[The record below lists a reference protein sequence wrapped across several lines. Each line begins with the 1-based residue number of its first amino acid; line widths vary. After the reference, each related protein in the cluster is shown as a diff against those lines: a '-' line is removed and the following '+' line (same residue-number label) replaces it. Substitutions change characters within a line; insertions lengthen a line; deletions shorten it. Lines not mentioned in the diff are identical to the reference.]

1 MLQVRL
7 TRPPEYLGLLG
18 EEIRTVGTCGG
29 GTVGREG
36 KREGEKER
44 EKERE
49 REGERKQNNEH
60 VIYEQKML
68 QFVGKYVQ

>member
-1 MLQVRL
+1 M
-7 TRPPEYLGLLG
+7 
-18 EEIRTVGTCGG
+18 GTCGG